1 MPDICHMHHKILA
14 WCQKNCELVCFGI
27 KIIFFCVKSLE
38 LVCFLVLAGNGA
50 GVSIMT
56 NMTYVHT
63 AQMSARKYHFDFRLF
78 FEKNSWEILNQIKT
92 FNSEKI
98 LNQIKK
104 RQT

>member
-1 MPDICHMHHKILA
+1 
-14 WCQKNCELVCFGI
+14 
-27 KIIFFCVKSLE
+27 
-38 LVCFLVLAGNGA
+38 
-50 GVSIMT
+50 
-56 NMTYVHT
+56 
-63 AQMSARKYHFDFRLF
+63 MSARKYHFDFRLF